1 MCSIILILSR
11 ECALS
16 FGMAHSSYCLQKFRV
31 QSHTHTHKTYLC
43 DIFLRSAVCAS
54 QSETTSHTH
63 TLIIFNALTLCARI
77 ESKWRRYSIHYFIEM
92 KFNVK
97 KKNSDGDN
105 SWEEETKR
113 KPVLSGIIIR
123 HHACVCVRV
132 TILFIYFHRSTHRK
146 FTHKMW
152 RSTKIRTDRISAI
165 SSATQAN
172 FYGFMKNIVVIV

>member
-63 TLIIFNALTLCARI
+63 TLIIFNALTLCVRI
-77 ESKWRRYSIHYFIEM
+77 EAKWRRYSIHYFIEI

-97 KKNSDGDN
+97 KKIATATTAGR
-105 SWEEETKR
+105 K

-172 FYGFMKNIVVIV
+172 F